1 MATTKVS
8 QIIIKKD
15 KLADLPVLASG
26 EFMLAKD
33 EQRLFLGQEPIIVTG
48 DNVGTSTTLATV
60 TFTVKQSGAVKEL
73 DLDGISEFSIVVYD
87 SVNDTTSA
95 GIPASSMQSIN
106 DSVVKFNHGLGRAPV
121 IGDTFTL
128 RYNKEVTSFTAETG
142 TKLHSTSFINSGN
155 AVESTGID
163 FDSSVKNTVVIDY
176 TMHDVLNK
184 MRKGTLN
191 ILIYGD
197 TSASPSSTA
206 KNMIEDKYF
215 GDSELDDVE
224 FSISASGTTFTL
236 NFKTAITSSLNFDY
250 TQISTQN
257 S

>member
-1 MATTKVS
+1 MATTKIS

-15 KLADLPVLASG
+15 TLANLPVLASG

-33 EQRLFLGQEPIIVTG
+33 EQRLFLGQDPIIG
-48 DNVGTSTTLATV
+48 ILQTSTTSSATV
-60 TFTVKQSGAVKEL
+60 IFTVKEFSVNKEL
-73 DLDGISEFSIVVYD
+73 DLDGISEFNIVVYD

-95 GIPASSMQSIN
+95 GIPAASMQSIN
-106 DSVVKFNHGLGRAPV
+106 DSAVKFNHGLGRAPV
-121 IGDTFTL
+121 AGDTFKL
-128 RYNKEVTSFTAETG
+128 YYNKEIMSYAGESAG
-142 TKLHSTSFINSGN
+142 SNKLYSTSFINSGG
-155 AVESTGID
+155 AVETTGID
-163 FDSSVKNTVVIDY
+163 FDSDVKNTVVIDY
-176 TMHDVLNK
+176 TMHDALNK

-191 ILIYGD
+191 ILVYGD
-197 TSASPSSTA
+197 TTASPSTA

-224 FSISASGTTFTL
+224 FSISSSGTTFTL